1 MKSVADTGRIFFY
14 AMLTKTSLTAETL
27 ASVLEQ
33 STDCI
38 KLIDPSGDI
47 LWVNANGL
55 CSLEFDSLSEVEG
68 TPWADLWP
76 EPVREQIVNAYRRAT
91 QGETVRFGAPCPT
104 AKGKSR
110 WWEVSV
116 SPVKN
121 AEGAHAGFLAISRDN
136 TKTEM
141 DREALDILMT
151 EMRHRL
157 RNTYTIMC
165 SLMNGFARG
174 SAENET
180 FAREMSE
187 RMIALAAAQSLFDND
202 ETPRP
207 LGALM
212 NALVAPFDGP
222 NCPVKLGA
230 VPSITIGR
238 ATADAIALV
247 LGELSVNS
255 GKHGAL
261 AHGGTLMIDA
271 GSVGETITIN
281 WTERSNAAVMA
292 TSRTGGQGLALI
304 QRIVAA
310 RQGSFTTE
318 WHDDGLTAKLSID

>member
-1 MKSVADTGRIFFY
+1 
-14 AMLTKTSLTAETL
+14 MLTKTSLTAETL

-38 KLIDPSGDI
+38 KLIDPSGEI
-47 LWVNANGL
+47 IWVNANGV
-55 CSLEFDSLSEVEG
+55 CSLGFESLRELEG
-68 TPWADLWP
+68 TPWTDLWP
-76 EPVREQIVNAYRRAT
+76 ESIHEKILDAYRRAT

-104 AKGKSR
+104 ASGKPR

-116 SPVKN
+116 SSVRN
-121 AEGAHAGFLAISRDN
+121 ADGVHAGFLAMSRDI
-136 TKTEM
+136 TKAEM
-141 DREALDILMT
+141 DREALNILMT

-174 SAENET
+174 SAENEI

-187 RMIALAAAQSLFDND
+187 RMIALAAAQSLFDKD
-202 ETPRP
+202 ETPRD
-207 LGALM
+207 LGTLM

-222 NCPVKLGA
+222 NCPVKLGL

-261 AHGGTLMIDA
+261 AYGGTLTIDA
-271 GSVGETITIN
+271 DCAGKTITIN

-310 RQGSFTTE
+310 RQGSFATE
-318 WHDDGLTAKLSID
+318 WHDDGLTARLSID